1 LGMNIKT
8 GLSTTL
14 KASQKSLKALP
25 LGTILKIENENN
37 NIIEVLGHIHDE
49 SVDEKISL
57 ALFNKN
63 NEFSDACIKEALAN
77 GDSVDA
83 SMYKNRMD
91 LRALPFCTI
100 DPIHAKDFDDA

>member
-1 LGMNIKT
+1 ITKRYGEAVLGMNIKT
-8 GLSTTL
+8 GLSTAL

-25 LGTILKIENENN
+25 LGTVLKIENENN
-37 NIIEVLGHIHDE
+37 NIIEVLGHIDDE
-49 SVDEKISL
+49 SIDEKISL

-83 SMYKNRMD
+83 
-91 LRALPFCTI
+91 
-100 DPIHAKDFDDA
+100 